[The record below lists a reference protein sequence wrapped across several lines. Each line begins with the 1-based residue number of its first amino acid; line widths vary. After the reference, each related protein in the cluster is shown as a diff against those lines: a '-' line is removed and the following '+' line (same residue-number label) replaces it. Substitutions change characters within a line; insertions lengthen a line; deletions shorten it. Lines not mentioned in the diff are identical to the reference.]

1 MTRKKFIKKAN
12 QSYKAVSKTDF
23 HLAYGCS
30 PYTFRQW
37 IKGIGE
43 LLGTYRGG
51 LYTPRQVAL
60 IVEHLG
66 KPPQIE
72 YIIYER

>member
-1 MTRKKFIKKAN
+1 MTRTKFMKKTDRC
-12 QSYKAVSKTDF
+12 YKAVSKTDF

-37 IKGIGE
+37 IKGIGGV
-43 LLGTYRGG
+43 LGMYRGG

-66 KPPQIE
+66 DPPQIE
-72 YIIYER
+72 HIIHER